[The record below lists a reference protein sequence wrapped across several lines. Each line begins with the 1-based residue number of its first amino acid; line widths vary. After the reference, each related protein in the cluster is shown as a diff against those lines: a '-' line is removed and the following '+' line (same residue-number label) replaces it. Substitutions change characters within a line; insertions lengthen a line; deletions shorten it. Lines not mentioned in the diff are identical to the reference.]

1 MQTLGQRLRV
11 LREEE
16 GLSRE
21 KAAAAVHI
29 TSRTLQRYENDERE
43 PTASIIL
50 ALARYFGVTT
60 DYLLGNSEEELP
72 P

>member
-11 LREEE
+11 LREGE

-43 PTASIIL
+43 PTAPTIV
-50 ALARYFGVTT
+50 ALADLFGVSA
-60 DYLLGNSEEELP
+60 DYLLGRSDER
-72 P
+72 